1 MKKIFFSVLAVTA
14 MLFTA
19 CNSNSKKK
27 AEQQSMN
34 SMKKDTG
41 QHAIAKEDKAVKAV
55 AVSFTNV
62 DARAAASIKEIVDH
76 YLHIK
81 TSLTNDNGNEAANG
95 GKAMAEAIRKLDKS
109 LLTAEQKKLFDAIEE
124 SLQEDAEHIGKNADK
139 IRHQRE
145 HFATMSE
152 VMYSLIKAFGAGIP
166 IYHDHC
172 PMYNEGKG
180 AMWLSEIS
188 EIKNPYYGTGMPTC
202 GSVEEVIK

>member
-1 MKKIFFSVLAVTA
+1 
-14 MLFTA
+14 
-19 CNSNSKKK
+19 
-27 AEQQSMN
+27 
-34 SMKKDTG
+34 MKKDTG
-41 QHAIAKEDKAVKAV
+41 QHAIAKEDKAVKTV

-62 DARAAASIKEIVDH
+62 DARAAASIKQIVDH

-81 TSLTNDNGNEAANG
+81 TALTNDNGNEAANG

-152 VMYSLIKAFGAGIP
+152 AMYSLIKAFGAGIP